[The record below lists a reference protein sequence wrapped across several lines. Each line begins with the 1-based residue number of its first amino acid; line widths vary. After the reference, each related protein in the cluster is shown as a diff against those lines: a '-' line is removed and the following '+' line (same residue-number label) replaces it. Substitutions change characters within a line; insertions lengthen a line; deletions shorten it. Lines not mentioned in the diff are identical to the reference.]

1 MHAQNGAGFGA
12 RRAMTETATTV
23 AELKAQTRRLA
34 TEYAVSRIL
43 SEAGELE
50 PTLTRALAV
59 MGQELQ
65 WDYCVC
71 WKLGADTMGIV
82 ASWQREPERLRAVEA
97 EGRKLEL
104 KPGVGFAGRV
114 WGEAKPVWIADIAQ
128 EQGFLLGREATAA
141 GLEAGVACPIL
152 FRGTVIGLL
161 ELLATRGVQ
170 PDPDTLAVLV
180 SLAEQIAQYLNH
192 HALEAALRASEARYR
207 HMFEANSAGVH
218 CCTVEGEP
226 VAVNPAFVRMFGFAS
241 EAEALACRAETLYV
255 DVSDREAL
263 LAQLQRSGRDN
274 NRQLRLRRRDGRLI
288 WVLAN
293 TVLVKGTNGGPDMNE
308 SVVIDI
314 SETKEIERRQWQT
327 SKMEGIGR
335 LAGGIAHDFNNLLTV
350 INGYSDLLLTRLPP
364 EDRMRASLSKIRQAG
379 QRAEALTQQLL
390 AFSRRQS
397 VEPLALNLEQAVT
410 ETLGM
415 MAGTL
420 GEGVVVKLRAAPDLG
435 TIRADPDQIGQVV
448 MNLGLNARDAMPEGG
463 ELIVELE
470 NVDLDEAYLRG
481 HVQAQ
486 PGRYVRLSISDTGCG
501 IDAETRKHV
510 FEPFFTT
517 KPQGAGTGLGLAT
530 VYGLT
535 TQNHG
540 WIELY
545 SEVGYGTTFKLYFPR
560 VDEGGEAAR
569 MTAEQRTGSGSVLL
583 VEDEPEVR
591 ALMREV
597 LEAAG
602 YRIRTAANGAEA
614 LELAAAETPELLV
627 TDVIMPG
634 MTGPELAAEMEKT
647 RPELPVLFVSG
658 YSEQVVIRRGL
669 ALGEGRAARKEY
681 LQKPF
686 APAALLE
693 KAEQLLNR
701 AARPGAR

>member
-1 MHAQNGAGFGA
+1 MAD
-12 RRAMTETATTV
+12 TASTV
-23 AELKAQTRRLA
+23 ADLRAQSRRLA

-43 SEAGELE
+43 CEAGEPE

-71 WKLGADTMGIV
+71 WRLTGDSMRIV
-82 ASWQREPERLRAVEA
+82 ASWQRDPERSRGVEA
-97 EGRKLEL
+97 GGRTLEL
-104 KPGVGFAGRV
+104 QPGAGFAGRV
-114 WGEAKPVWIADIAQ
+114 WGEARPLWIADIAQ
-128 EQGFLLGREATAA
+128 EDGFLLGREAHAA
-141 GLEAGVACPIL
+141 GLEAGVCCPIL
-152 FRGTVIGLL
+152 FRGKVIGLL
-161 ELLATRGVQ
+161 EMLAARGVQ
-170 PDPDTLAVLV
+170 PDPETLAVLV
-180 SLAEQIAQYLNH
+180 SLAEQIAQYLDHN
-192 HALEAALRASEARYR
+192 AVETALRASEARHR

-218 CCTVEGEP
+218 CCTVAGAG

-241 EAEALACRAETLYV
+241 EAEALACPAEKLYM
-255 DVSDREAL
+255 DAADREAL
-263 LAQLQRSGRDN
+263 LEQVRQNGRDS
-274 NRQLRLRRRDGRLI
+274 NRQLRLRRRDGRVI

-293 TVLVKGTNGGPDMNE
+293 TVLVPGANGEPDLNE

-335 LAGGIAHDFNNLLTV
+335 LAGGVAHDFNNLLTV
-350 INGYSDLLLTRLPP
+350 INGYCDLLLARLADEDETR
-364 EDRMRASLSKIRQAG
+364 MSVTKIRQAG

-397 VEPLALNLEQAVT
+397 VEPLALNLEQAVS
-410 ETLGM
+410 ETLAM
-415 MAGTL
+415 MAGAL
-420 GEGVVVKLRAAPDLG
+420 GEGVAVKQRAAADLG
-435 TIRADPDQIGQVV
+435 LIRADPDQIGQIV

-486 PGRYVRLSISDTGCG
+486 PGRYVRLSVSDTGRG
-501 IDAETRKHV
+501 IDAETRKHM

-517 KPQGAGTGLGLAT
+517 KPQGQGTGLGLAT

-535 TQNHG
+535 VQNHG

-545 SEVGYGTTFKLYFPR
+545 TEPGYGTTFKLYFPR
-560 VDEGGEAAR
+560 VDGGAGTAAAAAER
-569 MTAEQRTGSGSVLL
+569 TAAAGAVLL
-583 VEDEPEVR
+583 VEDEPDVR
-591 ALMREV
+591 ALMRDV

-602 YRIRTAANGAEA
+602 YRIRAAANGAEA
-614 LELAAAETPELLV
+614 LRLAAVEAPELLV
-627 TDVIMPG
+627 TDVVMPG
-634 MTGPELAAEMEKT
+634 MTGPELAAELEKT
-647 RPELPVLFVSG
+647 QPELPVLFVSG

-669 ALGEGRAARKEY
+669 TLGAGQEARKEY

-686 APAALLE
+686 PPSALLQ
-693 KAEQLLNR
+693 KAQRLLAA
-701 AARPGAR
+701 AARPEAR